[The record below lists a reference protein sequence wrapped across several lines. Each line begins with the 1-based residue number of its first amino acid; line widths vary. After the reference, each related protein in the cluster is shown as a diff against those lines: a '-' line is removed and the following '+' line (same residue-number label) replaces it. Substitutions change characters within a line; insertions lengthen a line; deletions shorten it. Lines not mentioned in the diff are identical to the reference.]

1 MFSCRKEGKK
11 HRFVKL
17 KASLRKEQLGQPC
30 ALVDANLHAKI
41 IPGTGLLHVMVCVQV
56 RGVPLEVLLPVPAP
70 SPQVDAG
77 WCWLGGTWHPQSCS
91 SAWLAISAL
100 PPNQSQ
106 SSLAKNPAEVGMKTL
121 CAEGW
126 LRGHREMGLVMGWE
140 RSVPPAPEAAQ
151 CKVQCFCCGQRW
163 AHINM
168 PTSVLKPLKCR
179 HTLASNCSG
188 ESGPLGA
195 VTF

>member
-1 MFSCRKEGKK
+1 M
-11 HRFVKL
+11 RFGRCKFTC
-17 KASLRKEQLGQPC
+17 KNHPWDWASPCDGLCTGTWGPTGGAVACPSSFAIGGCWLVLTGGHLAPLELQQCLAGYFCTATKPVPEQLGQKSCRSRNENSPC
-30 ALVDANLHAKI
+30 A
-41 IPGTGLLHVMVCVQV
+41 Q
-56 RGVPLEVLLPVPAP
+56 
-70 SPQVDAG
+70 
-77 WCWLGGTWHPQSCS
+77 
-91 SAWLAISAL
+91 
-100 PPNQSQ
+100 
-106 SSLAKNPAEVGMKTL
+106 
-121 CAEGW
+121 GW
-126 LRGHREMGLVMGWE
+126 LRGHREMGLVMVWE

>member
-1 MFSCRKEGKK
+1 MRFGRCKFTCK
-11 HRFVKL
+11 HHPWDW
-17 KASLRKEQLGQPC
+17 ASPC
-30 ALVDANLHAKI
+30 DGLCT
-41 IPGTGLLHVMVCVQV
+41 GTWGPTGGAVACPSSFAI
-56 RGVPLEVLLPVPAP
+56 GV
-70 SPQVDAG
+70 
-77 WCWLGGTWHPQSCS
+77 CWLGGTWHPQSCS

-151 CKVQCFCCGQRW
+151 CKVQCFCCGQRR
-163 AHINM
+163 AYINM